1 MNHLSLALL
10 RSQRRHLRPCL
21 SASSPGKGVNCVT
34 IRRLPGPSSTTSS
47 SLSTTRRSFTS
58 EDMTA
63 SVHKDILEKVA
74 SGELSCDD
82 ALQQLAATTTI
93 SSSQAPQPP
102 PTASSNEQVLESYAN
117 LDHTLLGHDQS
128 HATNQSQGQSH
139 TSPFY
144 DQANRPKLQDQATE
158 IMSAPSVDKPH
169 VPSVMTPMAQPL
181 GGWHVTS
188 MTGQPKRAISIHDQP
203 RSTKKARQQQQQQS
217 TTTTTTTTTQQ
228 QRNNNI
234 ATTATTS

>member
-117 LDHTLLGHDQS
+117 LDHTRQIRTGFPEAVFAEGKTSTQV
-128 HATNQSQGQSH
+128 HAILDN
-139 TSPFY
+139 
-144 DQANRPKLQDQATE
+144 
-158 IMSAPSVDKPH
+158 
-169 VPSVMTPMAQPL
+169 MAQNVNKNPQ
-181 GGWHVTS
+181 S
-188 MTGQPKRAISIHDQP
+188 ISKIL
-203 RSTKKARQQQQQQS
+203 
-217 TTTTTTTTTQQ
+217 
-228 QRNNNI
+228 
-234 ATTATTS
+234 ATR